1 MLKFLVVIAYLMAK
15 KSQAEVIFILV
26 LIMWL
31 VSPKTHAIILKSI
44 TIWGTG

>member
-1 MLKFLVVIAYLMAK
+1 MLVVLAYLIVK

-31 VSPKTHAIILKSI
+31 VDPKTHTTIFKSV
-44 TIWGTG
+44 TMWG